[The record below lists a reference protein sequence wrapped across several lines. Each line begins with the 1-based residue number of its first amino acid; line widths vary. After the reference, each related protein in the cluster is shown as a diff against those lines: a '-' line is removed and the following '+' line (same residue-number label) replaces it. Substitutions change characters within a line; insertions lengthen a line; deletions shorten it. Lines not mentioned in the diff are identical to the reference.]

1 MERIP
6 DTWKLHQILHYIFK
20 THKITKMFEKKK
32 HELMT
37 SINDRIGDKNC
48 S

>member
-6 DTWKLHQILHYIFK
+6 DTWRLHQILHYIFNTCK
-20 THKITKMFEKKK
+20 VTKMFEKKK
-32 HELMT
+32 YELMT
-37 SINDRIGDKNC
+37 SRNDGIGDKNC